1 MKNAGN
7 APRACHSK
15 TRTITIMTSA
25 SSSWLWRRTVAT
37 SSDIGCIVP
46 AAVAAEGR
54 SRYDG
59 LPMATRTPDAV
70 PRQRWQLLFSR
81 TGPALRMRQAQ
92 LVSELERVFTEASLP
107 LSYTGAQ
114 KPKPRI
120 KLAANLPVG
129 IELRGEVVEAYF
141 DELVPLERIQAAAE
155 LFPEGI
161 ELRDAKEVWYG
172 FPSAASQVRGAEY
185 EVEVAGDDGLTTDAL
200 RGAVVRLLN
209 AKKLEGMRRRGESER
224 RSDVG
229 TRDLRPLIEDVE
241 VVDVDEKAHTATIR
255 TVLQLDASGAGRPE
269 DIVNA
274 LDLPLRVVRAVRTRL
289 VFVDTPPI
297 AR

>member
-1 MKNAGN
+1 
-7 APRACHSK
+7 
-15 TRTITIMTSA
+15 
-25 SSSWLWRRTVAT
+25 
-37 SSDIGCIVP
+37 
-46 AAVAAEGR
+46 
-54 SRYDG
+54 
-59 LPMATRTPDAV
+59 MATRTTDAP

-81 TGPALRMRQAQ
+81 TEPALRMRQAQ

-129 IELRGEVVEAYF
+129 IELRGDVVEAYF
-141 DELVPLERIQAAAE
+141 DQLVPLDRIQAAAE
-155 LFPEGI
+155 QFPEGI
-161 ELRDAKEVWYG
+161 ELRDAKEVWHG

-185 EVEVAGDDGLTTDAL
+185 EVEVAGDEALTSDAL
-200 RGAVVRLLN
+200 RGAVVRILN
-209 AKKLEGMRRRGESER
+209 ARKLEGMRRRGESER

-229 TRDLRPLIEDVE
+229 DRDLRPLIEDVE
-241 VVDVDEKAHTATIR
+241 VVNVDEKAHTAVLR
-255 TVLQLDASGAGRPE
+255 TVLRLDASGAGRPE
-269 DIVNA
+269 DVVNA
-274 LDLPLRVVRAVRTRL
+274 LDLPLRVVKAVRTRL